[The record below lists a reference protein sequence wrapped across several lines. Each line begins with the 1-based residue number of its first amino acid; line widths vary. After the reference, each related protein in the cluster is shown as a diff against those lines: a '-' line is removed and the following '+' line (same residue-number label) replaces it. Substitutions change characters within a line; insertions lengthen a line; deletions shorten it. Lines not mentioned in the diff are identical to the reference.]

1 MEQGETGRATHLY
14 CSSFLLITIEEE
26 NNSHSQNLH
35 TVVLHQIVA
44 VAFSKQSQGTC
55 FNLLYQTDR
64 KKHILKVYIF
74 PQKLKKNFKQGFRA
88 I

>member
-64 KKHILKVYIF
+64 KSTSWKFTFSPEI
-74 PQKLKKNFKQGFRA
+74 KKNLKQGFRA